1 MDIKEIFEILFVA
14 RIIFTPIVF
23 YISHIRQVQ
32 KQYKLFKNLSIG
44 DEYDWVVRDIDD
56 PFELPHISHYKV
68 TNKKATSN
76 GLFVQLENKL
86 SKGRKTVNIKDLI
99 ENYTKA

>member
-1 MDIKEIFEILFVA
+1 MKEIFEIVVVA
-14 RIIFTPIVF
+14 CIIFTPIVF
-23 YISHIRQVQ
+23 YISHIRQVN
-32 KQYKLFKNLSIG
+32 KQYKVFKNLSIG
-44 DEYDWVVRDIDD
+44 DEYDWIVRDIDD

-68 TNKKATSN
+68 TNKKSTAD
-76 GLFVQLENKL
+76 GWFVQLENKS

>member
-1 MDIKEIFEILFVA
+1 MDIKEIFEIIVVA
-14 RIIFTPIVF
+14 CIIFTPIVF

-44 DEYDWVVRDIDD
+44 DEYDWIIRDIDD
-56 PFELPHISHYKV
+56 PFEPPQISHYKV
-68 TNKKATSN
+68 TNKKSTAD
-76 GLFVQLENKL
+76 GWFVQLENKS
-86 SKGRKTVNIKDLI
+86 SKERKTVNIKDLI